1 MATMQCRRTS
11 RHLRPSGSMSPE
23 SGGAR
28 FDGAVKRTARRGH
41 GSRSWLTTS
50 FPNPHPSSLAK
61 RALCRQTPKVGAVCG
76 KAARTDL
83 CGGRAVMDVPTAIL
97 PGDFVVAPAPDALAS
112 LIVRRGDATRAPLRR
127 HLRVTVIV
135 QSDS

>member
-97 PGDFVVAPAPDALAS
+97 RNRLVVVTGDLGHAWFQENLPISAKQGKGWIDDV
-112 LIVRRGDATRAPLRR
+112 LR
-127 HLRVTVIV
+127 LT
-135 QSDS
+135 